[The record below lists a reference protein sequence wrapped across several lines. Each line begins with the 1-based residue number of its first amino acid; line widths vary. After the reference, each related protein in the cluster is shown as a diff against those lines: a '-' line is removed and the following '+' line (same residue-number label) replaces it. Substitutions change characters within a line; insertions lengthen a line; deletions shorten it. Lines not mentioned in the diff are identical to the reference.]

1 MITINYREY
10 AWGDIT
16 VTLFGQPVAGLRGI
30 SYKTS
35 KEKGELYA
43 AGRNPRAI
51 QHGKRKCDGTL
62 TITQSELQALN
73 RSAQAKGYNDILDV
87 DFNIVICY
95 ISDNAII
102 STDIVKLASISELP
116 QEMKEGDLNMEIALP
131 FIALGIDY
139 NVL

>member
-1 MITINYREY
+1 MITINNREY

-35 KEKGELYA
+35 KEKSELYA

-51 QHGKRKCDGTL
+51 QHGKRKYDGTI

-73 RSAQAKGYNDILDV
+73 RSAKAKGYADILDV
-87 DFNIVICY
+87 DFDIVICY
-95 ISDNAII
+95 IADNAIV
-102 STDIVKLASISELP
+102 STDIVKLASLSELP
-116 QEMKEGDLNMEIALP
+116 TEMKEGDANMEIALP
-131 FIALGIDY
+131 FIALAIDY